1 MPRVIPLDQVRIA
14 SPCPM
19 SWSDMKGDERVRY
32 CEKCELNVFNLSS
45 MTRDEAVALVND
57 REGRLC
63 VSYYQRRDGTILTR
77 DCPVGWAKRREQLI
91 RATRRSIALVGACAA
106 LLLTLGSAL
115 RASGWRGLR
124 SVQPFRFVS
133 QRLNPPGPP
142 MLMLGDIAPLP
153 PQMQVPPMTGRP
165 TSGTGRRTGRFAP
178 ARVKPSSR
186 TTPLN

>member
-1 MPRVIPLDQVRIA
+1 MPRDIPLDQVRIA

-19 SWSDMKGDERVRY
+19 SWADMKGDERVRY
-32 CEKCELNVFNLSS
+32 CQKCELNVFNLSS
-45 MTRDEAVALVND
+45 MTRDEAEALVNE

-91 RATRRSIALVGACAA
+91 RAGRRSIALVGACAA

-115 RASGWRGLR
+115 RAGGWGGLR

-133 QRLNPPGPP
+133 QRLNPPQKPIF
-142 MLMLGDIAPLP
+142 MLGKFAPLGVQRP
-153 PQMQVPPMTGRP
+153 AQQRIAGRLRP
-165 TSGTGRRTGRFAP
+165 VRRQ
-178 ARVKPSSR
+178 
-186 TTPLN
+186 TTPTELN